1 MYFFDY
7 LGAFYFWVWLNIWN
21 SVNDTKRPTFKEVL
35 EGKDRHQEGD
45 IVDLHAY
52 GLKLKFIGGVVTM
65 VIVSILAKF

>member
-35 EGKDRHQEGD
+35 EGKNRCQKGD
-45 IVDLHAY
+45 IVDQSAY
-52 GLKLKFIGGVVTM
+52 GLKLKFIGVVITM
-65 VIVSILAKF
+65 IIVSILTKF